1 MSTQRNNLYYNNEPN
16 RFNIHD
22 KARVLDFDK
31 HIKKQE
37 RFRYTKLHWEQIP
50 RANNPKKPLS
60 PKAVN
65 LLAVIVHKLR
75 KNEVITLNQNYLSRI
90 TDCERDQ
97 NINLLSQISDVVDIS
112 FHVKTTITGKISR
125 NSYVIKHTK
134 RGQAI
139 IESVEV
145 LLTQNHF
152 VGKVAV
158 TPIENSATEDKKDS
172 TRVEFIRTSYIYK
185 EKVLENNRS
194 NESNFVENSNSL
206 ILPSKTSNLAKEEN
220 ENLLEEDNTQV
231 AIHSLKQNKPP
242 QRPIPSNQRKK
253 LTKAEYRANRGKLL
267 HFQQYD
273 KPKSLADH
281 YPLSAEDCSIL
292 QSKSGRIFNLNSTN
306 EILLSISRKPSL
318 LRHKFPSKA
327 SFIAYMS
334 KTLASE
340 KRNAVQINNT
350 GFKIKANLTKEQL
363 VEYTTLSQ
371 REAYLAQEEDRAI
384 TNRNDETQFRAKLV
398 GTLAPSQAY
407 NILSNLVSIEKIGE
421 IFKIHLR
428 NLTPISEL
436 TKSLILNQA
445 NAVGAYSGV
454 ERLELVLSNKDI
466 AIKEEY
472 HSDNEELNT
481 GTNW

>member
-1 MSTQRNNLYYNNEPN
+1 MSNTSLAQNNKPIRPN
-16 RFNIHD
+16 IYD
-22 KARVLDFDK
+22 KTRVLDFDK
-31 HIKKQE
+31 YISKKN
-37 RFRYTKLHWEQIP
+37 RYSQVPSHWKQIP

-90 TDCERDQ
+90 TDRERDQ

-112 FHVKTTITGKISR
+112 FHAKTTIAGKISR
-125 NSYVIKHTK
+125 NSYVIKHTEK
-134 RGQAI
+134 GQAI
-139 IESVEV
+139 IESAEV

-152 VGKVAV
+152 VGKVAA

-194 NESNFVENSNSL
+194 NESTFFDNSNSS
-206 ILPSKTSNLAKEEN
+206 ILPSETSNLAKEEN
-220 ENLLEEDNTQV
+220 EDLLEEDNTQA

-242 QRPIPSNQRKK
+242 QSPIPSNQRKK
-253 LTKAEYRANRGKLL
+253 LTNSEYKAKKGKIL

-306 EILLSISRKPSL
+306 EILLSMSRKPSL
-318 LRHKFPSKA
+318 LEHTFPSKA

-334 KTLASE
+334 KALASE

-350 GFKIKANLTKEQL
+350 GFKIKANLTQEQL

-384 TNRNDETQFRAKLV
+384 TNRNDKTQFRAKLV
-398 GTLAPSQAY
+398 ATLAPSQAY
-407 NILSNLVSIEKIGE
+407 NILSNLIAIEKIGE

-454 ERLELVLSNKDI
+454 KRLELVLSNKDI

-472 HSDNEELNT
+472 HSDNEELYT

>member
-1 MSTQRNNLYYNNEPN
+1 MSNTSLAQSNELN
-16 RFNIHD
+16 RSNIHD

-50 RANNPKKPLS
+50 RANNPKKPLQE
-60 PKAVN
+60 KAVN
-65 LLAVIVHKLR
+65 LLAVLVHKLR
-75 KNEVITLNQNYLSRI
+75 KSKVVVLNQNYLSRI
-90 TDCERDQ
+90 TKCGRDQ
-97 NINLLSQISDVVDIS
+97 NINLLNQLSDVVDIS

-125 NSYVIKHTK
+125 NSYVIKHTEK
-134 RGQAI
+134 GHAI
-139 IESVEV
+139 IEDAEV
-145 LLTQNHF
+145 LLAQNHF
-152 VGKVAV
+152 LGSVAV
-158 TPIENSATEDKKDS
+158 TPIEKPATDDRKDS
-172 TRVEFIRTSYIYK
+172 ARSEFIRTTYIYK

-194 NESNFVENSNSL
+194 NESTFFDNSNSS
-206 ILPSKTSNLAKEEN
+206 ILPSETSNLAKEEN
-220 ENLLEEDNTQV
+220 EDLIEEDNTQA

-242 QRPIPSNQRKK
+242 QSPIPSNQRKK
-253 LTKAEYRANRGKLL
+253 LTNSEYKAKKGKLL

-273 KPKSLADH
+273 KPKSLAGH

-292 QSKSGRIFNLNSTN
+292 QSKSGRVFNLNSTN
-306 EILLSISRKPSL
+306 EILLSMSRKPSL
-318 LRHKFPSKA
+318 LGHKFPSKA

-334 KTLASE
+334 KVLIKE
-340 KRNAVQINNT
+340 MREAVQINNT
-350 GFKIKANLTKEQL
+350 GFKIKANLSQEQL
-363 VEYTTLSQ
+363 VEYTTLAQ

-407 NILSNLVSIEKIGE
+407 NILSNLIAIEKRRE
-421 IFKIHLR
+421 VFKIYLR

-472 HSDNEELNT
+472 HSDNEELYT